1 MEYIQLIAIALL
13 GLAAAILQFRNEI
26 RLNNFMH
33 LLFFVG
39 IGTLLL
45 PHMEEGLEVI
55 YLLMALVASNYVIAT
70 LLSESMKAPFIR
82 LIIPLLSFG
91 LFLLLFRDSRT
102 DFSGELYSVV
112 NKFLITGGAITLI
125 AFDLGKLKLKL
136 LNKLMGGMDEESK
149 IRSFLFFAT
158 AVSMYLGLFASS
170 YIGLY
175 IIAAIHMITAF
186 YRKEDTNYLSV
197 SILLIVAIGIILAG
211 GLGAE
216 VLLLSPDVTFGL
228 FIGAYFVYFL
238 HQLDASPLRSVG
250 SHALAY
256 GVAVII
262 SIVLLFLGS
271 QFELMGG
278 KDAFVAVLA
287 GIAVANG
294 FLGRKVLFIGLASII
309 TVVGIGVSGMIETG
323 QKIPGED
330 GKFNV
335 EVNPN
340 EEELEFTTMND
351 LATGEWII
359 LKDSSRVTF
368 DVGKNG
374 ATKGAFKKVG
384 GEFIVSE
391 NLKNWEYNIDLKM
404 SDFTTFNAF
413 RDESLMGSEYF
424 KADRFPSMSYSGK
437 GIKEAGNKE
446 YELEGEF
453 KMLGVSKQLVVK
465 LQRVVSDNNLIR
477 FTGSGVIDRTLF
489 GMTPSAT
496 EGNIVNFRFDVYLE
510 NKNQK

>member
-1 MEYIQLIAIALL
+1 MGYIQLTAIALL
-13 GLAAAILQFRNEI
+13 GLTAAVLQYRNEI
-26 RLNNFMH
+26 RLNNFIH

-45 PHMEEGLEVI
+45 PHMEEGLEVV
-55 YLLMALVASNYVIAT
+55 YLLMALVASNYVIAA
-70 LLSESMKAPFIR
+70 LIPESMKVPFIR

-91 LFLLLFRDSRT
+91 LFLFLFRDSRT
-102 DFSGELYSVV
+102 DFSGELSSVV
-112 NKFLITGGAITLI
+112 NKFLIAGGAITLLT
-125 AFDLGKLKLKL
+125 FDLGKVKLRL

-149 IRSFLFFAT
+149 IRSFLFFTT

-170 YIGLY
+170 FIGLY
-175 IIAAIHMITAF
+175 IIAAMHMITAF
-186 YRKEDTNYLSV
+186 YRKEDTNYLGV
-197 SILLIVAIGIILAG
+197 SILLIVAIGIILANG
-211 GLGAE
+211 VSTE

-238 HQLDASPLRSVG
+238 HQLDAAPLLSVG

-256 GVAVII
+256 VVALII
-262 SIVLLFLGS
+262 AIILLLLGS

-294 FLGRKVLFIGLASII
+294 FLGRKVLFIGFASII
-309 TVVGIGVSGMIETG
+309 TVVGIGVSGMMDTG
-323 QKIPGED
+323 QKISAKD
-330 GKFNV
+330 GKFNG
-335 EVNPN
+335 EVNRY

-351 LATGEWII
+351 LATGEWIL
-359 LKDSSRVTF
+359 LKDSSQVTF

-374 ATKGAFKKVG
+374 ATKGAFKKVE

-391 NLKNWEYNIDLKM
+391 NLNSWEYNIDLKM

-424 KADRFPSMSYSGK
+424 KADRFPSISYSGK
-437 GIKEAGNKE
+437 GLKETGNKE
-446 YELEGEF
+446 YELDGEF
-453 KMLGVSKQLVVK
+453 TMLGVSRKIVVK
-465 LQRVVSDNNLIR
+465 LQRVASDNNLIR
-477 FTGSGVIDRTLF
+477 FTGSGVLDRTLF
-489 GMTPSAT
+489 GMTASAT